1 MKLNIGDQVIF
12 RASAEE
18 QQNALFELIDG
29 ASATVTEV
37 DSPIYAPF
45 ITFVEI
51 KLDEPVELN
60 GEMIKIV
67 TGLDPDNIQK
77 LDAVSESKL
86 ARNKDKKCLK
96 IKKKSDRKLIAEL
109 NELAVYKFSDWE
121 LTKLL

>member
-18 QQNALFELIDG
+18 QQNALFELIHG

-86 ARNKDKKCLK
+86 ARNKDKKSLK

>member
-18 QQNALFELIDG
+18 QHNALFELIDG

-60 GEMIKIV
+60 GEMIK
-67 TGLDPDNIQK
+67 TD
-77 LDAVSESKL
+77 ESFL
-86 ARNKDKKCLK
+86 
-96 IKKKSDRKLIAEL
+96 EL
-109 NELAVYKFSDWE
+109 
-121 LTKLL
+121 LTKLKTFYQKFKSKWAKVLASRKKTKKEDEE